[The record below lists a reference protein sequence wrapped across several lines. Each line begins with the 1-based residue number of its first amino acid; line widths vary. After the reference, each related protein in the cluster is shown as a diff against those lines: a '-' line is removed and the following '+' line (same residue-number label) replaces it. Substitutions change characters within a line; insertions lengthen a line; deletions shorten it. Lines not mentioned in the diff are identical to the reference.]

1 MSDSAQVRLSPE
13 LESAYEVA
21 ARHLEDLIRW
31 ATDNDYDSRRNEA
44 TTRLQTVWHG
54 RSKR

>member
-44 TTRLQTVWHG
+44 TTRL
-54 RSKR
+54 